1 MEEMLICFQ
10 HQAMAMRRRNL
21 GRNGECCK
29 IKYHKSRL
37 NRYPS
42 QDNMSTFQLVTD
54 GSLKV
59 ILSGDVQENPGPVNN
74 PCSVCGRA
82 VAKNH
87 RALECD
93 KCQKWCHIG
102 NKCGKVPLKTYKE
115 LTVKDHFQWT
125 YPRCIHE
132 TYDNPMPDIGDID
145 LDNSAAFE
153 ELKTKTGNRG
163 VKIAHINVN
172 GLLSK
177 LPQIEIFLLE
187 CNLDVLA
194 ITETHLS
201 SKTKDHEIAIINY
214 DIERFDWE
222 EKQDKGGGGL
232 SHLLQTKSDS
242 LPMFY

>member
-1 MEEMLICFQ
+1 MAAVNQLTFCLVSIVFFQLCSAIQTDREQEKTKEELLKVSKQRWSMKTVEELIICFQ

-87 RALECD
+87 RAIECD
-93 KCQKWCHIG
+93 KCQK
-102 NKCGKVPLKTYKE
+102 
-115 LTVKDHFQWT
+115 
-125 YPRCIHE
+125 
-132 TYDNPMPDIGDID
+132 
-145 LDNSAAFE
+145 
-153 ELKTKTGNRG
+153 
-163 VKIAHINVN
+163 
-172 GLLSK
+172 
-177 LPQIEIFLLE
+177 
-187 CNLDVLA
+187 
-194 ITETHLS
+194 
-201 SKTKDHEIAIINY
+201 
-214 DIERFDWE
+214 
-222 EKQDKGGGGL
+222 
-232 SHLLQTKSDS
+232 
-242 LPMFY
+242 